1 MRRAVAFAIALVCL
15 LTTGLAGTRGSVLL
29 VGGGSEDYNDWSDRP
44 YRWLV
49 EHAPNRRIAI
59 LHYSTT
65 SSWLVS
71 YLRWLGATSDTTF
84 AIASTAA
91 ANDSACYRA
100 ILACDGI
107 FLRGGDQLQYVN
119 LWRGTLA
126 ERAIREVY
134 ERGGVVGGSSAGMAV
149 LSEVIFDAR
158 VTSVNP
164 RTALRNPLGS
174 GITFAEGFLGFVPGI
189 IGDTHFY
196 ERGRL
201 GRLLAMLAVYRSQTG
216 KMITGVG
223 VDYSTALAIDSTGT
237 GEVMGAGTVTVHRWR
252 PETEYKLETGK
263 SLSMRNLAFDQLTD
277 GFKIALPS
285 GPVTPAPTAR
295 QFSVD
300 PFEIRPFPVILDGSN
315 NEAEWNGPSG
325 GLTAL
330 AQRLSAG
337 DAVGIV
343 TSPVWGSAAQ
353 TVASSLSQRQLAV
366 RQLWI
371 DGSRNNDAA
380 LATELWSCRGIVFVA
395 NRPDSIAFYL
405 DTSSVVGE
413 AFRAASAAGALLTF
427 LGNEAKIVA
436 DTLIGRTESSAYAA
450 YYGQLTLWPGLHLVP
465 SVTVMPRLFEHAD
478 SIDNRA
484 SGLFWG
490 QAISQTAFGF
500 LLDAGT
506 TLTLD
511 GEQLSVSG
519 STPCMVVD
527 AREVSVV
534 DFPTWRDPGKSTP
547 RQNAAFVGGTVHVV
561 REGESFTLSGGVT
574 TGITARVGA
583 VPAGYMLWQNYP
595 NPFNPSTTIQ
605 YILPERAFVQID
617 VHDILGNQVT
627 ALVQDHQDSGTY
639 MVQFDGSRLASG
651 IYFYTMRAGA
661 FASTKA
667 FTLLR

>member
-71 YLRWLGATSDTTF
+71 YFRWLGAASDTSF
-84 AIASTAA
+84 AITSVAG

-100 ILACDGI
+100 IVACDGV

-119 LWRGTLA
+119 LWKGTLA
-126 ERAIREVY
+126 EQAIREVY
-134 ERGGVVGGSSAGMAV
+134 ARGGVVGGSSAGMAV

-158 VTSVNP
+158 ITSVNP

-174 GITFAEGFLGFVPGI
+174 GVTFAENFLGFAPGI
-189 IGDTHFY
+189 VGDTHFY

-201 GRLLAMLAVYRSQTG
+201 GRLLAMLAIRHSQTG
-216 KMITGVG
+216 QKIAGIG
-223 VDYSTALAIDSTGT
+223 VDYNTALAIDSAGT
-237 GEVMGAGTVTVHRWR
+237 GEVMGAGTVTVLRWR
-252 PETEYKLETGK
+252 PETEYSLETGK
-263 SLSMRNLAFDQLTD
+263 PLAVKNLAFDQLTD
-277 GFKIALPS
+277 GFKVALPS
-285 GPVTPAPTAR
+285 GPVTPALTAR
-295 QFSVD
+295 QFTVD
-300 PFEIRPFPVILDGSN
+300 PFESRPSPVILDGGNS
-315 NEAEWNGPSG
+315 EAEWNASSG

-330 AQRLSAG
+330 AGRLIPG
-337 DAVGIV
+337 DTVGVI
-343 TSPVWGSAAQ
+343 TSPVWGPAAQ
-353 TVASSLSQRQLAV
+353 TVALSLGQRQLNV

-371 DGSRNNDAA
+371 DGLRNNDAA
-380 LATELWSCRGIVFVA
+380 LANGLRSCRGIVFVA

-413 AFRAASAAGALLTF
+413 AFRAASAAGVLLTF

-436 DTLIGRTESSAYAA
+436 DTLVGRTEASAYAA
-450 YYGQLTLWPGLHLVP
+450 YYGQLTLWPGLRLVP
-465 SVTVMPRLFEHAD
+465 SVTVMPRLYEHAD

-484 SGLFWG
+484 SGLFWA
-490 QAISQTAFGF
+490 QAKSQAAFGF

-511 GEQLSVSG
+511 GDQVSVSG
-519 STPCMVVD
+519 STPCMVLD

-534 DFPTWRDPGKSTP
+534 DFPTWRDPGKLNP
-547 RQNAAFVGGTVHVV
+547 RQNAAFVGGTIHVI
-561 REGESFTLSGGVT
+561 RQGEPFTLSGGGTSDVT
-574 TGITARVGA
+574 PRADT
-583 VPAGYMLWQNYP
+583 VPAGYWLGQNYP
-595 NPFNPSTTIQ
+595 NPFNPSTTMQ
-605 YILPERAFVQID
+605 YALPESAFVRIT
-617 VHDILGNQVT
+617 VHDILGNEVAT
-627 ALVQDHQDSGTY
+627 LVHGHHASGTY
-639 MVQFDGSRLASG
+639 TVQFDGSRMASG
-651 IYFYTMRAGA
+651 IYFCMMRAGG
-661 FASTKA
+661 FAGTHA
-667 FTLLR
+667 ITLLR